1 MWDKYK
7 KDKLKL
13 IYAYIISPIWIFL
26 SIGGNISSEIYRM
39 YGSSAVSES
48 FGYSNRAAFILGMIG
63 YLPLMTPPTFIR
75 FALLQRKLKY
85 GVELSIFLSLSLFIS
100 LLFSY
105 FLTSNMPLT
114 FGLFD
119 TFMVY
124 CILSYKSSEYSEE
137 WNLYT
142 FHPIVFTLVALA
154 LMTLMSG
161 IMTEQK
167 QWYMPIWETIFACC
181 VLTRHK
187 DKIAPTEPSR
197 PPEPP
202 HNEPY
207 QEPEQ
212 PQPPRA
218 EVPDI
223 ADTLIDIGLAHIG
236 RVTAR
241 DNPYMT
247 PEKTAECRNVE
258 RPFIKA
264 LSERYL
270 DEQTRKALSRHFM
283 LYKEFTLFV
292 IFSLVLNKDK
302 PLHAKV
308 QSKLKGRLSLELPS
322 KVIVK
327 CNDYRRK
334 LSEKFYESY
343 TRTKDLAGTLDY
355 TFWSVLPESIKGN
368 GCAVLVKNVYL
379 IRIFE
384 YTKDVIAKEYKK
396 CVSI

>member
-48 FGYSNRAAFILGMIG
+48 FGYSNRAAFVLGMIG

-142 FHPIVFTLVALA
+142 FNPIVFTLVALA

-202 HNEPY
+202 HREPR

-212 PQPPRA
+212 PPRA
-218 EVPDI
+218 EAPDI
-223 ADTLIDIGLAHIG
+223 ADTLTDIGLAHIG

-241 DNPYMT
+241 DNPYLT
-247 PEKTAECRNVE
+247 PEKTAERRNVE

-264 LSERYL
+264 LYERYP
-270 DEQTRKALSRHFM
+270 DEQTRKALSRYFM

-292 IFSLVLNKDK
+292 IFSMVLNKDK
-302 PLHAKV
+302 PLHARV
-308 QSKLKGRLSLELPS
+308 QSKLKVRLSQGLPS
-322 KVIVK
+322 KVIAK
-327 CNDYRRK
+327 RNEYWRK
-334 LSEKFYESY
+334 LSEKFFESY
-343 TRTKDLAGTLDY
+343 KRTKDIARTLDY
-355 TFWSVLPESIKGN
+355 AFWSVLPERIKGEDFANLVGN
-368 GCAVLVKNVYL
+368 GYL
-379 IRIFE
+379 MQIFE

-396 CVSI
+396 RVLI

>member
-1 MWDKYK
+1 
-7 KDKLKL
+7 
-13 IYAYIISPIWIFL
+13 
-26 SIGGNISSEIYRM
+26 
-39 YGSSAVSES
+39 
-48 FGYSNRAAFILGMIG
+48 
-63 YLPLMTPPTFIR
+63 
-75 FALLQRKLKY
+75 
-85 GVELSIFLSLSLFIS
+85 
-100 LLFSY
+100 
-105 FLTSNMPLT
+105 MPLT

-124 CILSYKSSEYSEE
+124 CIISYKSSEYSEE

-154 LMTLMSG
+154 MMTLMSG

-187 DKIAPTEPSR
+187 EKTAHEEPSQTT
-197 PPEPP
+197 EPP
-202 HNEPY
+202 HHEPH

-212 PQPPRA
+212 HPQA
-218 EVPDI
+218 EAPDT

-241 DNPYMT
+241 DNPYLT
-247 PEKTAECRNVE
+247 PEKTAERRNVE

-264 LSERYL
+264 LSERYP

-283 LYKEFTLFV
+283 LYKKFTLFV
-292 IFSLVLNKDK
+292 IFSLVLKRDK

-308 QSKLKGRLSLELPS
+308 QSKLKVRLSLGLPS
-322 KVIVK
+322 KVIAK
-327 CNDYRRK
+327 RNEYWRK
-334 LSEKFYESY
+334 LSEKFFESY
-343 TRTKDLAGTLDY
+343 KQTKDIAGTLDY
-355 TFWSVLPESIKGN
+355 AFWSVLPESINGN

-379 IRIFE
+379 MRIFE
-384 YTKDVIAKEYKK
+384 YTKDAIAKEYKK

>member
-187 DKIAPTEPSR
+187 DKIAPTEPSQ

-202 HNEPY
+202 HREPR

-212 PQPPRA
+212 PPRA
-218 EVPDI
+218 ETPDI

-236 RVTAR
+236 RVTIR
-241 DNPYMT
+241 DNPYIK
-247 PEKTAECRNVE
+247 PEKTAERRNVE
-258 RPFIKA
+258 RPFIKT
-264 LSERYL
+264 LYERYP

-292 IFSLVLNKDK
+292 IFSMVLNKDK
-302 PLHAKV
+302 PLHSKIRSRLKV
-308 QSKLKGRLSLELPS
+308 RLSQGLLS
-322 KVIVK
+322 KVIAK
-327 CNDYRRK
+327 RNEYWRK
-334 LSEKFYESY
+334 LSEKFFDSY
-343 TRTKDLAGTLDY
+343 KQTKDIAGTLDY
-355 TFWSVLPESIKGN
+355 AFWSVLPESVKGN
-368 GCAVLVKNVYL
+368 GFKDLIGNRYL
-379 IRIFE
+379 MRIFE
-384 YTKDVIAKEYKK
+384 YTKDVVVKEYKK
-396 CVSI
+396 RVLI